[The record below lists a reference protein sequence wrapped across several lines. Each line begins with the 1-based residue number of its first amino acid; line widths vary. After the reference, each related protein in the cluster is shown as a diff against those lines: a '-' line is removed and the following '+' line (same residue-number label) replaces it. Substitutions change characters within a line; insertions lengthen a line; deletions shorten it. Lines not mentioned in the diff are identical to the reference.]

1 MGFKFLF
8 VFLMTLSSFL
18 TVHAAETYEFVKEDK
33 TEYIGRDVF
42 IFKDPSN
49 KLRFEDILQ
58 MPDSFVQSDQVVP
71 NLGISNDNNWL
82 RFQIKNLSDAERL
95 VINLSHTNIDEV
107 VFYTIKNNV
116 VDSSSVRSGS
126 GLKDRD
132 YPHQLFLF
140 EVDLKKGEEVT
151 CYFKLKSFTQLSAP
165 ISVHTPKGIFETL
178 LEMDVFSALY
188 VGLMLSMILYNIF
201 LYFSTNESHYVIYV
215 NYILWVTAA
224 QLAVLGLFEPIFGF
238 ENQWIS
244 SRLLTF
250 TGAMSG
256 IGAIFF
262 VKSFLQTSSSA
273 PKFDKLLN
281 VFLLGYLVA
290 IALLIAGYIIPSY
303 KMINIVAGGGSTI
316 VLLLAFRLSSQ
327 KFQQT
332 KFFLLAWCIFLISVL
347 IYVLKDYDVLPYN
360 FFTLR
365 SVQIGSVIEAIILS
379 FALGDK
385 INIYRRE
392 KDESQAR
399 ELISSLEN
407 ERLIREQ
414 NVILEQKVEERT
426 LELTET
432 NESLQTTLTHL
443 KEAQSQLVESEKMA
457 SLGQLTAGVAHE
469 INNPINFV
477 TSNVAPLKRD
487 IAMIWQTLEEVERL
501 AFNESLT
508 VQEKLEQI
516 RAYKEDIDI
525 DYLKIEV
532 DYLLK
537 GMHDGAHRTAEIVK
551 SLRVFSRVDEATLKF
566 ADVNEGLESTLV
578 ILSSMIKEGVEV
590 DKKYGDLPKIEC
602 YAGKLNQVFMNILTN
617 AVFAIHK
624 KYESKAGGKLE
635 IETGMYTDEAF
646 IFIKIADNGIGIP
659 KEVREKI
666 FEPFFTTKDVGEG
679 TGLGMSIAYNTIAKH
694 HGKIVVESVVG
705 EGATFTLIIPILQNK

>member
-18 TVHAAETYEFVKEDK
+18 TAHAAETYEFVKEDK

-414 NVILEQKVEERT
+414 NIILEQKVEERT
-426 LELTET
+426 HELTEA
-432 NESLQTTLTHL
+432 NDSLQTTLTHL

>member
-1 MGFKFLF
+1 MGLRFLF
-8 VFLMTLSSFL
+8 IFLMIISSFL
-18 TVHAAETYEFVKEDK
+18 SAYAGDSYEFVREDG
-33 TEYIGRDVF
+33 TTYIGKDVF
-42 IFKDPSN
+42 IFKDPTN
-49 KLRFEDILQ
+49 KLRFEDILR
-58 MPDSFVQSDQVVP
+58 MPDSFLASNDVVP
-71 NLGISNDNNWL
+71 NLGISKDNNWI
-82 RFQIKNLSDAERL
+82 RFKLKNLSDAERL
-95 VINLSHTNIDEV
+95 IINLSHTNVDDI
-107 VFYTIKNNV
+107 VFYTIRNNI
-116 VDSSSVRSGS
+116 VDSSGVFSGS
-126 GLKDRD
+126 GLKERN
-132 YPHQLFLF
+132 YPHQFFLF
-140 EVDLKKGEEVT
+140 EVDLKKGEEIT
-151 CYFKLKSFTQLSAP
+151 CYFKLKSYTQLSAP
-165 ISVHTPKGIFETL
+165 ISVHTPKGVFETL
-178 LEMDVFSALY
+178 LQMEIFSALY

-201 LYFSTNESHYVIYV
+201 LYFSTRETHYVIYV

-238 ENQWIS
+238 ENQWVS

-262 VKSFLQTSSSA
+262 VKSFLQTNDSA

-281 VFLLGYLVA
+281 VFLLGYIVA
-290 IALLIAGYIIPSY
+290 IGLLIAGYIIPSY
-303 KMINIVAGGGSTI
+303 KMVNLVAGGGSAI

-332 KFFLLAWCIFLISVL
+332 KYFLIAWCIFLISVL
-347 IYVLKDYDVLPYN
+347 IYVFKDYNILPYN

-414 NVILEQKVEERT
+414 NIILEQKVEERT

-487 IAMIWQTLEEVERL
+487 IALIWQTLEEVERL

-516 RAYKEDIDI
+516 RAYKEDVDV

-578 ILSSMIKEGVEV
+578 ILGSMIKEGVEV

-617 AVFAIHK
+617 ALFAVQK
-624 KYESKAGGKLE
+624 KFESKVGGKLE
-635 IETGMYTDEAF
+635 IETGVYTDENF
-646 IFIKIADNGIGIP
+646 IFIKITDNGIGIP
-659 KEVREKI
+659 REVREKI

-705 EGATFTLIIPILQNK
+705 EGASFTLIIPILQNK